1 MEKVNV
7 SDYEEPQHLMLAALN
22 LAGLPV
28 DYITV
33 DLIHSTLAKLTE
45 KKGQMDI
52 LDAVFIKENHARK
65 WEAYF
70 KKQEHEQG
78 GE

>member
-7 SDYEEPQHLMLAALN
+7 SDYEEAQHLMLAALN

-65 WEAYF
+65 WDEYF
-70 KKQEHEQG
+70 KKQKNETE
-78 GE
+78 

>member
-22 LAGLPV
+22 LVGLLV
-28 DYITV
+28 DYTTV
-33 DLIHSTLAKLTE
+33 DLIHSTLTKLAE
-45 KKGQMDI
+45 KQGQMDI

-65 WEAYF
+65 WEEYF
-70 KKQEHEQG
+70 KNQNKSE
-78 GE
+78 